1 MASLAPAAP
10 HARIRAR
17 EEEFL
22 RASAAFSDLF
32 VEDAKQRGISVR
44 RKATWVHDWVRNSGN
59 SGDGEGS
66 SQSVSAGGRTRGEE
80 GGEEQEEQEEEKRG
94 QEENGEEEEE
104 KGEEENEENDEEEET
119 VMAGALSVGALSA
132 AAEGEVSADSAD
144 ATTAATTAV
153 GKAGGE
159 LPVAYEWLI
168 TRLCSP
174 MCPFED
180 VRGAF
185 RDTAVG
191 LQTTAAMRRQT
202 VSRFCSVPLHPVARM
217 LAADADRRAQRAA
230 AKLAR
235 RAVVNPAAVVTGN
248 EEGAGRD
255 EEGSDRKELSPGD
268 TLGLESLR
276 VSATGAV
283 AADPAATSV
292 DSLVTAAAA
301 TTSAPTS
308 PPAQHDDLLL
318 SASDS
323 DSDGEDAP
331 TCTFLVQERVRQFV
345 KSCKNGYP
353 GAAWTKLDAMFGMHP
368 RYFESELTTYRR
380 LMTESGPLPAT
391 WRHYIAIMAASRYN
405 CHYLVYA
412 GRRRFLATGGDS
424 DWLEGLHRAPPK
436 LARLADLNGVLAH
449 RPWLLGAEESNG
461 APTGE
466 IVYRNE
472 VAALLSGKN
481 SYSKNEL
488 AHAIAVLATYHAQAS
503 FCHAMGIEMEPEDEF
518 DVRGCGDAGLIRTV
532 SNDKIGVSVPLTV
545 RLNSA
550 TTVGRLG
557 MILPG
562 PVGEAVG
569 GAQALPD
576 FFKKWALIIRDMPD
590 DEEKEHACAGLC
602 AVLKAHAQAA
612 VADQQTLG
620 FVAHA
625 FLSWDAAALQQSN
638 PGLAQ
643 EFRTVLVG
651 FSTNLGPQAWQ
662 ALTNGWPQ
670 DLKAQVQGNFG
681 V

>member
-1 MASLAPAAP
+1 M
-10 HARIRAR
+10 
-17 EEEFL
+17 
-22 RASAAFSDLF
+22 
-32 VEDAKQRGISVR
+32 
-44 RKATWVHDWVRNSGN
+44 
-59 SGDGEGS
+59 
-66 SQSVSAGGRTRGEE
+66 
-80 GGEEQEEQEEEKRG
+80 
-94 QEENGEEEEE
+94 
-104 KGEEENEENDEEEET
+104 
-119 VMAGALSVGALSA
+119 
-132 AAEGEVSADSAD
+132 SADSAD

-153 GKAGGE
+153 GMAGGE

-503 FCHAMGIEMEPEDEF
+503 FCHAIGIEMEPEDEF
-518 DVRGCGDAGLIRTV
+518 DVRGCGDGEDLDAADAADVADADVEDGSGDVAAVAKAAALDGETLHDSEIRNRLLRDEDPEDLFGAG
-532 SNDKIGVSVPLTV
+532 D
-545 RLNSA
+545 
-550 TTVGRLG
+550 
-557 MILPG
+557 M
-562 PVGEAVG
+562 GE
-569 GAQALPD
+569 
-576 FFKKWALIIRDMPD
+576 D
-590 DEEKEHACAGLC
+590 DEEEGDDEENGAGGSDKHDAMMMKHFSKIDVVSAGALSTAREASLGGAAPRPGEGEFLAAGAAAGAAATGAAALRSFSSKSAFSCSIYCGENTLEYQDFEVGTRAYRTLRTQEYSWGEHGFALMDRYSSTPGASAAEQFDQQFNLTYDLTYQTFSGTKDIDTLPFRRAIWYYVLRLFGICHDDYEVSSACRLGRSLLC
-602 AVLKAHAQAA
+602 AVVVCA
-612 VADQQTLG
+612 VAEVLFCC
-620 FVAHA
+620 FVVLPV
-625 FLSWDAAALQQSN
+625 FSWVFFD
-638 PGLAQ
+638 
-643 EFRTVLVG
+643 V
-651 FSTNLGPQAWQ
+651 
-662 ALTNGWPQ
+662 
-670 DLKAQVQGNFG
+670 
-681 V
+681 